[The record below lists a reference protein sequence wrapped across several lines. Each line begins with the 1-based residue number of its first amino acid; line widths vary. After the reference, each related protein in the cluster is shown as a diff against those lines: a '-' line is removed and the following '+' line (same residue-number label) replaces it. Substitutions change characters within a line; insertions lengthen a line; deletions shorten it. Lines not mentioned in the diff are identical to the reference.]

1 MVQAQLSVK
10 SSQPLYCTLWGDT
23 LKIFFIFFFSTQWP
37 LCIALFTT
45 WSFTFSYRS
54 VNSRLYVLCSIKQ
67 LADLAVRSE
76 QFLFAWN
83 GCLVSGEA
91 NSGGFSSLVSSADEC
106 FPTPMFRTVSLVPE
120 LPTNTEVF
128 NTGSSTA
135 QPRAARHRTVS
146 ANSTTTRQ
154 KNEKPASV

>member
-10 SSQPLYCTLWGDT
+10 SSQPLYCTQRGDT
-23 LKIFFIFFFSTQWP
+23 LKFFVFFSTQWP

-76 QFLFAWN
+76 QFLFA
-83 GCLVSGEA
+83 
-91 NSGGFSSLVSSADEC
+91 
-106 FPTPMFRTVSLVPE
+106 
-120 LPTNTEVF
+120 
-128 NTGSSTA
+128 
-135 QPRAARHRTVS
+135 
-146 ANSTTTRQ
+146 
-154 KNEKPASV
+154 